1 MVKYKMLVG
10 FTEKLLE
17 NVMSGY
23 KPRLEEMSKVRVD
36 ELTVTKAKVRT
47 HPEEVEAWFD
57 AEISKAGNLD
67 FSEILKKFKF

>member
-1 MVKYKMLVG
+1 MVKYKMLDG

-23 KPRLEEMSKVRVD
+23 KPRLEEMSKIRVD

-57 AEISKAGNLD
+57 TEIAKAGNLD
-67 FSEILKKFKF
+67 FSEILKKIKF

>member
-1 MVKYKMLVG
+1 MVKYKMLDG

-23 KPRLEEMSKVRVD
+23 KPRLEEMSKIRVD
-36 ELTVTKAKVRT
+36 ELIATKAKVRT

-57 AEISKAGNLD
+57 TEIAKAGNLD
-67 FSEILKKFKF
+67 FSEILKKIKF